1 MESQTKTTKTSPKKK
16 KKNQRKVELSQ
27 MVRIRND
34 IFIQNQW
41 MGISPI

>member
-16 KKNQRKVELSQ
+16 KNQRKVELSQ
-27 MVRIRND
+27 MVPIRND